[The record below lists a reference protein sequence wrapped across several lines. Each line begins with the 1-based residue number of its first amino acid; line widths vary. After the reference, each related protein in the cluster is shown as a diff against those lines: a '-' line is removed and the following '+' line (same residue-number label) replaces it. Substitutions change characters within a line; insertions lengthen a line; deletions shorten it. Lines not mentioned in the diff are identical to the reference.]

1 MLELSL
7 LNGINTDRVNN
18 VMPDIVNAL
27 KFQPEINNVIP
38 HADGRIFSSIGA
50 EKLTDILIEANPA
63 HVHTVIFS
71 ANIELN
77 IPDVEVPVITSLP
90 AWKR

>member
-1 MLELSL
+1 MRTYRTQQ
-7 LNGINTDRVNN
+7 GDTWDVI
-18 VMPDIVNAL
+18 AL
-27 KFQPEINNVIP
+27 RMYPQ
-38 HADGRIFSSIGA
+38 IGA
-50 EKLTDILIEANPA
+50 EKLTDILIEANPE
-63 HVHTVIFS
+63 HVHTVIFP